1 MKLEL
6 KDIIYI
12 ALLVA
17 AGYFIFS
24 LNSEL
29 SGANKSIKT
38 LNVELND
45 QKESNINA
53 FEVLEEKINSQVDL
67 TQKLQVDI
75 LDLENSKTAIYHKSN
90 ENKTIINSTHN
101 ADSLAR
107 LISRRYR

>member
-1 MKLEL
+1 MKFEF
-6 KDIIYI
+6 KDFFYI
-12 ALLVA
+12 ALLIT

-29 SGANKSIKT
+29 SGANKSINT
-38 LNVELND
+38 LEGELEN
-45 QKESNINA
+45 QKSANMDA

-75 LDLENSKTAIYHKSN
+75 LDLENSKTAIYRKSN